1 MAGAITITGLES
13 FKDQSGDL
21 TLVSPDSTDRPVNYW
36 WVPRWWWN
44 GDNTVYESCVRIDNS
59 SNSDS
64 VYVSVSESNPHIK
77 IEWDGS
83 SYTFDSDRKRKYV
96 NRIFITSDAAL
107 KTGTDYKVPLRGAA
121 ITSV

>member
-96 NRIFITSDAAL
+96 NRIFITSDADS
-107 KTGTDYKVPLRGAA
+107 KRTSIPL
-121 ITSV
+121 